1 MTMDAPTLPDAP
13 AIEDRVLTFLR
24 RDVLTADAFVERET
38 ALLSGELL
46 DSMSV
51 LRLAAFVG
59 EAFQIDI
66 QPGDFVVENFR
77 TVSAIA
83 GYVRRRLADSA
94 AATTGATAGRS
105 PEP

>member
-1 MTMDAPTLPDAP
+1 MHPRYPSAP

-24 RDVLTADAFVERET
+24 REVLTADAFVERET

-59 EAFQIDI
+59 ERVPDRY
-66 QPGDFVVENFR
+66 P
-77 TVSAIA
+77 T
-83 GYVRRRLADSA
+83 RRLR
-94 AATTGATAGRS
+94 G
-105 PEP
+105 